1 MTVLGN
7 LKSGWTPEITV
18 RVKLV
23 GYPTRVLLK
32 IFDTEFLCKSS
43 YFEPFC
49 LLLGMLSIMFEINV
63 K

>member
-43 YFEPFC
+43 CFEPFC
-49 LLLGMLSIMFEINV
+49 LLLGMLSIIFEINV